1 MSVNCGFYYLTP
13 NPTVYYAFSSSGDVV
28 LRNACDK
35 RWGTG
40 DALNTLLDLL
50 PRDLAYELDLIVW
63 LCDSAAASEE
73 FPGWLYSALKR
84 AQVWHGARVA
94 VVVSPTIADVGGGNY
109 VRDLRARTVTA
120 GEAADYLRAALD
132 VRLAWR
138 GNLSLTD
145 ADYKV
150 SAAVLQ
156 NDYY

>member
-1 MSVNCGFYYLTP
+1 M
-13 NPTVYYAFSSSGDVV
+13 
-28 LRNACDK
+28 RNACDK

-40 DALNTLLDLL
+40 DALNALLDLL

-94 VVVSPTIADVGGGNY
+94 VVISPTIADVGGGNY

-132 VRLAWR
+132 DRLAWR

-145 ADYKV
+145 ADYKACPMPGFEL
-150 SAAVLQ
+150 SSTAESGGSSEALFAFSEENNRDAIQ
-156 NDYY
+156 